1 MMIRHG
7 ARRLITAIVL
17 ALAYCMT
24 SADGLPPAIERLN
37 QERLADLRVAAQG
50 VEAHTKD
57 GAILRYHIAELS
69 RDYEATGR
77 VVKQLEQ
84 LRDKY
89 PDDAEIL
96 AFLGSAV
103 ALRARDFPLR
113 GLYQVVPGPGFV
125 RMGNT
130 SKAISLL
137 QEAVDS
143 APQNPIVRLVR
154 GITLTH
160 LPRPFLQF
168 GEGLADL
175 RRLARWVDNPSLN
188 SGYADILRDP
198 AFQAD
203 VFFRLGEAYA
213 LDGNDRQSRG
223 AYQRA
228 AAVAPPGSPVAVA
241 AEALSQ

>member
-7 ARRLITAIVL
+7 VRQLITAIVL
-17 ALAYCMT
+17 LLGCCAT
-24 SADGLPPAIERLN
+24 SASELPPAIERLN
-37 QERLADLRVAAQG
+37 QARLADLRVAAQG
-50 VEAHTKD
+50 VAADTRD

-84 LRDKY
+84 LHGKY

-96 AFLGSAV
+96 AYLGSAV
-103 ALRARDFPLR
+103 ALRARDFPWR

-175 RRLARWVDNPSLN
+175 RLLSRWVDSPSLN
-188 SGYADILRDP
+188 SGFADILRDP

-213 LDGNDRQSRG
+213 LEGKERQSRD

-228 AAVAPPGSPVAVA
+228 AALAPPGSPVAVA